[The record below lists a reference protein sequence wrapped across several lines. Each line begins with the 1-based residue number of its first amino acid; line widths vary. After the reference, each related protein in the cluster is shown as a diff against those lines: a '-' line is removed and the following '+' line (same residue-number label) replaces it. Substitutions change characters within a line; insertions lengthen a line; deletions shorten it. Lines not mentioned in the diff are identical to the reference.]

1 MFADGHSKWYK
12 GYNLSDMTF
21 GYTTMTNWVNYQ

>member
-12 GYNLSDMTF
+12 GYNASEMTF
-21 GYTTMTNWVNYQ
+21 AYTTMTNWIQ

>member
-12 GYNLSDMTF
+12 GYNAGEMTF
-21 GYTTMTNWVNYQ
+21 GYTTMTNWIKY